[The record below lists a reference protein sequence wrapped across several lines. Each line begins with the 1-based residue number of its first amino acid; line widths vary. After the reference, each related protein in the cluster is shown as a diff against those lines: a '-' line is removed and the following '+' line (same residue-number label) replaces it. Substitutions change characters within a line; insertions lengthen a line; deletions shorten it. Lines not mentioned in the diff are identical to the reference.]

1 MWKSYSETKRT
12 DKNSIMTIYTFLT
25 NQIGL
30 TLDATL
36 ESSLQTLISITLS
49 GTLQNLGHQ
58 WYGPALHKI
67 SLAVGNLP
75 LAHAFSN
82 SRQGS
87 VEFLYLI
94 LSSMH
99 SLQTDSPRKVQLPH
113 TN

>member
-1 MWKSYSETKRT
+1 M
-12 DKNSIMTIYTFLT
+12 
-25 NQIGL
+25 
-30 TLDATL
+30 
-36 ESSLQTLISITLS
+36 TLS

-58 WYGPALHKI
+58 WYGPTLHKL

-75 LAHAFSN
+75 LALAFSN

-99 SLQTDSPRKVQLPH
+99 SLQTDSPCKVQLPH
-113 TN
+113 IVHMEVFSLNY